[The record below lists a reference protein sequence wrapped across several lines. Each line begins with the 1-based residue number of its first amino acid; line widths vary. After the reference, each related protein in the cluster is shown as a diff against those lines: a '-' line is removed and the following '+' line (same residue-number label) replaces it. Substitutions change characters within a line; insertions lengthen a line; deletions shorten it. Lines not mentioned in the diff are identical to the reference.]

1 MVTERER
8 ISHIFRRLG
17 VGAQPDLVAA
27 AETTDDAIATALDL
41 SAAPD
46 TGFALDPPT
55 EAQPSGDGSELAR
68 LIGNWL
74 QLMVNSPRR
83 IEERL
88 VWFWHDHF
96 ATDIRKVR
104 VPYLMHRQHET
115 VRTHAT
121 GRFSDLLHGIAT
133 DPAMLIYLD
142 GVQNQV
148 GAINE
153 NFGREVMELF
163 TLGRGFYTEDD
174 VIAASRAFSGWVVPR
189 PGGRAVALT
198 DVEPW
203 QATLVPFRHDD
214 GNKTLLGTTGNLG
227 ATGAVDVLLEQD
239 RTAEFIGAKLFAH
252 LVGISPN
259 EQELGRIATAF
270 RREYSVLDLVEAIVS
285 EPAFLSDAAVMAKVR
300 TPVEKAVGVVQAFGF
315 AAARNAGDVLR
326 TMGYVPFVPP
336 NVAGFPEGPALLD
349 PHRLVHTFDLTSL
362 LPQAAPD
369 LPPAELMQ
377 RLGIYDISVDTV
389 AVLKLAPD
397 AGGRIALALNSP
409 EYHLT

>member
-1 MVTERER
+1 M
-8 ISHIFRRLG
+8 
-17 VGAQPDLVAA
+17 
-27 AETTDDAIATALDL
+27 
-41 SAAPD
+41 
-46 TGFALDPPT
+46 
-55 EAQPSGDGSELAR
+55 
-68 LIGNWL
+68 
-74 QLMVNSPRR
+74 
-83 IEERL
+83 
-88 VWFWHDHF
+88 
-96 ATDIRKVR
+96 
-104 VPYLMHRQHET
+104 
-115 VRTHAT
+115 
-121 GRFSDLLHGIAT
+121 
-133 DPAMLIYLD
+133 
-142 GVQNQV
+142 
-148 GAINE
+148 
-153 NFGREVMELF
+153 
-163 TLGRGFYTEDD
+163 
-174 VIAASRAFSGWVVPR
+174 
-189 PGGRAVALT
+189 
-198 DVEPW
+198 
-203 QATLVPFRHDD
+203 
-214 GNKTLLGTTGNLG
+214 
-227 ATGAVDVLLEQD
+227 LLEQD

-270 RREYSVLDLVEAIVS
+270 RREYSVLDLVEAIVA